1 LVGIVVASG
10 VAGVWKGDVKLS
22 STQQTLISTPR
33 TAKEIVALARAE
45 LAIARPDTEEGRTMA
60 RTMGFLLAAVE
71 QIEAEARERAEPP
84 R

>member
-1 LVGIVVASG
+1 
-10 VAGVWKGDVKLS
+10 
-22 STQQTLISTPR
+22 
-33 TAKEIVALARAE
+33 VALARAE

-71 QIEAEARERAEPP
+71 QIEAEARERAEPS